1 MDIRQDRL
9 YREVLEDIQAV
20 CKEVLEAPRRG
31 KYRLYRELS
40 AYVLEDVES
49 QKTILFRSSFKDLV
63 KSAKERG
70 IDLREAIIDL

>member
-20 CKEVLEAPRRG
+20 CKEILEAPSRG

-40 AYVLEDVES
+40 AYVLEDIES

>member
-20 CKEVLEAPRRG
+20 CKEILEAPRRG

-40 AYVLEDVES
+40 AYVLEDIES

>member
-20 CKEVLEAPRRG
+20 CKEILEAPRRG

-40 AYVLEDVES
+40 AYVLEDIES

-70 IDLREAIIDL
+70 LDLREAIIDL

>member
-1 MDIRQDRL
+1 MDIRQHRL

-70 IDLREAIIDL
+70 IDLRETILDL

>member
-20 CKEVLEAPRRG
+20 CKEILEAPRRG
-31 KYRLYRELS
+31 KFRLYRELS
-40 AYVLEDVES
+40 AYVLEDIES

>member
-9 YREVLEDIQAV
+9 YREVLKDIQAV
-20 CKEVLEAPRRG
+20 CKEILEAPRRG
-31 KYRLYRELS
+31 KFRLYRELS
-40 AYVLEDVES
+40 AYVLEDIES

>member
-20 CKEVLEAPRRG
+20 CKEILEAPRRG
-31 KYRLYRELS
+31 KFRLYRELS
-40 AYVLEDVES
+40 AYVLEDIKS